1 MWGEALAGRI
11 LRCRKNSSCL
21 WKWQED
27 NEQYQEPQSRLGY
40 WQNLRGMGGRTLGV
54 LHYLVNLRPRQKART
69 PRLIPNALR
78 QPLDDRR
85 RLPKRGTCL
94 LLLSNCLIQACQRRL
109 DLPAFSRQAEVC
121 RYLSGLAQ
129 VADGLLAVPVPR
141 GQQSPRRQLGN
152 GKAPM
157 GS

>member
-1 MWGEALAGRI
+1 MGDLALGF
-11 LRCRKNSSCL
+11 LYHLLNL
-21 WKWQED
+21 W
-27 NEQYQEPQSRLGY
+27 
-40 WQNLRGMGGRTLGV
+40 
-54 LHYLVNLRPRQKART
+54 PRQKART
-69 PRLIPNALR
+69 PRLIPDALH

-129 VADGLLAVPVPR
+129 VADGLLAVPVPG
-141 GQQSPRRQLGN
+141 GQQSPRPQIGN
-152 GKAPM
+152 AEASI